1 MGYFNNYNLGEQM
14 VFEGLVG
21 LGVAFLL
28 APVFAEW
35 AKLRHKAEKGFN
47 WYAVAGVFF
56 LFAATFGA
64 VPSVGATGI
73 LGMVAPLGVV
83 FEIIGWL
90 FGLIGTIFVAYE
102 MLLEK

>member
-1 MGYFNNYNLGEQM
+1 M

-35 AKLRHKAEKGFN
+35 AKLRHKAEKGFS
-47 WYAVAGVFF
+47 WFAVAGAFF
-56 LFAATFGA
+56 LFAATFAA
-64 VPSVGATGI
+64 VPSVGVTGI
-73 LGMVAPLGVV
+73 LSVVAPLGTV

-90 FGLIGTIFVAYE
+90 FALIGAVFIGYE
-102 MLLEK
+102 TLLEK